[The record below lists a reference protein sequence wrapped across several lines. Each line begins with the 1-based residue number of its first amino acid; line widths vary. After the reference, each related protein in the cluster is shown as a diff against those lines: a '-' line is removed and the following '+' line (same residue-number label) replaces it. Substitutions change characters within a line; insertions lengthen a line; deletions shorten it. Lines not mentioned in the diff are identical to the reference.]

1 MLSKLFRHI
10 RKRSR
15 ASPSIFYPLVL
26 LLGMTAS
33 VEVFALTLNFTT
45 VDAGTYHTCGMTTDG
60 SVFCWGLNNDY
71 GQSTPPSG
79 TFTQVSAG
87 SAHTCGVKTDGSLA
101 CWGHDGYSQST
112 PPSGSFTQVSAGGIH
127 TCGVKTDGSLA
138 CWGYDGNGRTTP
150 PSGTFTQVSAGA
162 YHTCGVKTDGSVAC
176 WGSNSYRQSTP
187 PSGTFTQLSGGL
199 YHTCGVKTDGSVAC
213 WGYND
218 DGRSTPPSGT
228 FTQVGAGAAHS
239 CGVKTDGSVACWGYN
254 DDGRS
259 TPPSG
264 TFTQLS
270 VGFAHTCGMKTNGS
284 VVCWGDNQY
293 GQSTPPSMVS
303 PTLGTKPLTVTLNA
317 DSVVGSSM
325 LNYQWYANNQFINAG
340 NPSSYTFTGHGE
352 YVIKLV
358 ATHNDGSTSEAQ
370 QNVRVMSH
378 PVAKFT
384 VSPLSGN
391 TVKLDASGSHDPDG
405 SIVSYQWAVN
415 GKTIIGMMVT
425 TTLNSGDKVTLTITD
440 NEGLTASSD
449 TPNED
454 LAPTL
459 TVTKSGTGN
468 GRVSGQGIYCGS
480 DCTEQYDVG
489 NQVTLTTEPETGS
502 TFEGWG
508 GACSGTGDCVLT
520 INAVKNVTATFKRC
534 DYSISPTHYA
544 HGFSA
549 DTGEV
554 KVNTSPGCAW
564 TARSN
569 DIQAN
574 ITSGGVGKGEGTV
587 IYEVTTNPTL
597 KSRQGTL
604 TIAEQ
609 TFTLTQPAGQ
619 CTFNITPAS
628 HSHTGYAETGRI
640 TVTALEGCQWMAHS
654 NNPWITI
661 TGGLNGQGT
670 GTVTYAITTNI
681 STQNRQGTLTISDTL
696 TEQTYTVNQAIP
708 GNTPPTPVV
717 TVTPSQGKPPLT
729 VTADGRESSD
739 KEGIIETY
747 AWTTSDGQTA
757 STPKT
762 SFTFTKE
769 GNYDITLVV
778 TDEGNF
784 SDSETKTVTVSSATT
799 YLSNLST
806 RARIQGGSGDII
818 AGFGI
823 RGKET
828 QRILLRGIS
837 LEPGVDPELVLQNYS
852 TQEVLGKNN
861 NWEQDSRHTEIPRG
875 MRPDNETDAALLRDL
890 PKGYYTVQLSSKG
903 AKALGIVE
911 VIRLSKTPP
920 VNKLFNISTRALVQG
935 GAYDIIAGFIIE
947 GEGLQKVVIR
957 GTAVD
962 TGVDPVLIVQE
973 LGKTEVMAQNDN
985 WLDDPRASEIPAHLQ
1000 LTKKTDAAL
1009 LLSLPEGKYTVIL
1022 TSLGAKKLG
1031 LIEVVAVD

>member
-1 MLSKLFRHI
+1 MLFKLFRHTI
-10 RKRSR
+10 KRSR
-15 ASPSIFYPLVL
+15 ASPSIFYSLAI

-33 VEVFALTLNFTT
+33 VEVFALTLDFTT
-45 VDAGTYHTCGMTTDG
+45 VDAGDSHTCGMTTDE
-60 SVFCWGLNNDY
+60 SVVCWGHNDY

-79 TFTQVSAG
+79 TFS
-87 SAHTCGVKTDGSLA
+87 
-101 CWGHDGYSQST
+101 
-112 PPSGSFTQVSAGGIH
+112 QVSAGGWH
-127 TCGVKTDGSLA
+127 SCGVKIDGSVV
-138 CWGYDGNGRTTP
+138 CWGHNGKGRATPPSGTFSQVSAGGWHSCGVKIDGSVVCWGHNDSGQATS
-150 PSGTFTQVSAGA
+150 PSGTFTQVSAGVW
-162 YHTCGVKTDGSVAC
+162 HSCGVKNDGSVAC
-176 WGSNSYRQSTP
+176 WGSNSRDQSSLP
-187 PSGTFTQLSGGL
+187 
-199 YHTCGVKTDGSVAC
+199 H
-213 WGYND
+213 
-218 DGRSTPPSGT
+218 GT
-228 FTQVGAGAAHS
+228 FTQVSAGYFHT
-239 CGVKTDGSVACWGYN
+239 CGTRTNGNVACWGDNRHGQATPSNGIFTQVSGGGYYSS
-254 DDGRS
+254 GRS
-259 TPPSG
+259 ED
-264 TFTQLS
+264 FTDY
-270 VGFAHTCGMKTNGS
+270 TCGVKTNGS

-303 PTLGTKPLTVTLNA
+303 PTLGTKPLTVTLDA
-317 DSVVGSSM
+317 SSVVASST

-340 NPSSYTFTGHGE
+340 NPASHTFTEHGE

-358 ATHNDGSTSEAQ
+358 ATHNDGSTTEAQ
-370 QNVRVMSH
+370 QNVRVKSH
-378 PVAKFT
+378 PVAQFT

-391 TVKLDASGSHDPDG
+391 TVKLDASASHDPDG
-405 SIVSYQWAVN
+405 SIVSYKWAVN

-425 TTLNSGDKVTLTITD
+425 TTLNEGDEVTLTITD

-459 TVTKSGTGN
+459 TVTKNGTGS

-480 DCTEQYDVG
+480 DCTEQYDAG
-489 NQVTLTTEPETGS
+489 TQVTLTTEPETGS
-502 TFEGWG
+502 TFEGWS
-508 GACSGTGDCVLT
+508 GACSGSGECILS

-661 TGGLNGQGT
+661 SGGLNGQGT

-681 STQNRQGTLTISDTL
+681 STQNRKGTLTISDTL

-729 VTADGRESSD
+729 VTADGRDSSD

-784 SDSETKTVTVSSATT
+784 SDRLTKTVTVSSATT
-799 YLSNLST
+799 RLINLST
-806 RARIQGGSGDII
+806 RARIQGGTGDII

-823 RGKET
+823 RGKEM
-828 QRILLRGIS
+828 QKILLRGKS
-837 LEPGVDPELVLQNYS
+837 LEAGVDPELLLKNYS

-861 NWEQDSRHTEIPRG
+861 NWQQDARHAEIPLG
-875 MRPDNETDAALLRDL
+875 MRPDNTKDAALLRDL

-911 VIRLSKTPP
+911 VIRLSETPA

-935 GAYDIIAGFIIE
+935 GAYDIIAGFIIK

-962 TGVDPVLIVQE
+962 TGVDPQLIIQK
-973 LGKTEVMAQNDN
+973 LGDAEVIAKNDN
-985 WLDDPRASEIPAHLQ
+985 WLDSPRASEIPAHLQ
-1000 LTKKTDAAL
+1000 LNKKTDAAL
-1009 LLSLPEGKYTVIL
+1009 LLSLPEGAYTVIL
-1022 TSLGAKKLG
+1022 TSLGVKKLG
-1031 LIEVVAVD
+1031 LIEVVAIK